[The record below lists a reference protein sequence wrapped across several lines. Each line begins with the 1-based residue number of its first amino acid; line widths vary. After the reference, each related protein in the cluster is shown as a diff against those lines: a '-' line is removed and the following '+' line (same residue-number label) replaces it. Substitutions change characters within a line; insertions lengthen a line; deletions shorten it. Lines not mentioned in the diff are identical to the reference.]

1 MCLFVGQLLA
11 HLIFHLIFL
20 EKSFLCMLIYAK
32 NIEQLLIPLHFAVS
46 QRSKCVLASDHAGML
61 ISGLEPL

>member
-1 MCLFVGQLLA
+1 
-11 HLIFHLIFL
+11 
-20 EKSFLCMLIYAK
+20 MLIYAK

-61 ISGLEPL
+61 ISGLESL